1 MKQESVSTGKRV
13 RRWKRSLAV
22 FAGLCLVLFSLMLSR
37 TPTVDAGQPPTA
49 AQALAAQGA
58 LTQVRGVARA
68 KRPVALSLQS
78 EEIDQA
84 ILLAGRALGIKRL
97 HVERTR
103 ERMWVSASQPLP
115 LGFWFNL
122 QARIEESHDGFPSIA
137 VRAGRL
143 PIPAFLCRAGLIVGR
158 VILVATGSRIPPL
171 DSLVRMVQIDETK
184 TLALLYLPGN
194 SGIFRSVNTV
204 RGTSLDSDE
213 VVRRYCAL
221 SRHIRSDP
229 SPALDGL
236 VRAAFAD
243 AGDPAG
249 NSAALVAVAMT
260 VVSPQ
265 VGLVAGDAPKRT
277 RICAPPPV
285 AFTLLGRADLAKHWA
300 LSAALSATYGE
311 DMSHAIG
318 RFKELADSGSGG
330 SGFSFVDL
338 AADRSGVAYG
348 RRATDADHAEQ
359 TAERLKSAT
368 EGDLLPVRALALAEG
383 LTEAE
388 FIARYQTI
396 ESSNYGAMEAKIDQM
411 LNTSLD

>member
-1 MKQESVSTGKRV
+1 MKQESVSTSTGG
-13 RRWKRSLAV
+13 RRWKRWLAV

-37 TPTVDAGQPPTA
+37 SPTVDAAEPPTA

-58 LTQVRGVARA
+58 LTQVRGLSRA
-68 KRPVALSLQS
+68 KRPVALSLRS
-78 EEIDQA
+78 DEIDQA
-84 ILLAGRALGIKRL
+84 ILLAGRAMGIKRL

-115 LGFWFNL
+115 LGFWFNV
-122 QARIEESHDGFPSIA
+122 QARIEESHDGFPAIA

-143 PIPAFLCRAGLIVGR
+143 PIPAFLCRAGMIIGR
-158 VILVATGSRIPPL
+158 VILIATGSRIPPL
-171 DSLVRMVQIDETK
+171 DSLVRMVQIDEGQTR
-184 TLALLYLPGN
+184 ALLYLPGS

-204 RGTSLDSDE
+204 RGTAVDPDD
-213 VVRRYCAL
+213 VVKRYCAL
-221 SRHIRSDP
+221 SRHIRDNP
-229 SPALDGL
+229 SPTLDGL

-243 AGDPAG
+243 AGDPAR

-265 VGLVAGDAPKRT
+265 VGLVAGDVPKRS

-348 RRATDADHAEQ
+348 RRAIDADNAEQ
-359 TAERLKSAT
+359 TAQRLKAAT
-368 EGDLLPVRALALAEG
+368 ESDLLPVRALALAEG
-383 LTEAE
+383 LSEAE
-388 FIARYQTI
+388 FIARYQNI
-396 ESSNYGAMEAKIDQM
+396 ESENYGTMEARIDQL
-411 LNTSLD
+411 LNTNLD